1 MHAFCALTPE
11 TETNILACL
20 AAKRMGVRKTVA
32 LVDNMDY
39 ISMAEKL
46 DIGTIINKKM
56 IAAGR
61 IYQMMLETDAHNVK
75 CLTVASADVA
85 EIVAQE
91 GSPACAKP
99 VCELRLPTG
108 VTLGGYVRG
117 KDQGALIYGNTQL
130 LPGDRVV
137 VFCKSGLIKM
147 MDHYFSKKTGGLH
160 LF

>member
-61 IYQMMLETDAHNVK
+61 IYQMMLDTDAHNVK
-75 CLTVASADVA
+75 CLTIASADVA
-85 EIVAQE
+85 EMVVQE
-91 GSPACAKP
+91 GSVACTKP
-99 VCELRLPTG
+99 VFELRLPSG

-117 KDQGALIYGNTQL
+117 EARGALIYGNTQL
-130 LPGDRVV
+130 QPGDRVV
-137 VFCKSGLIKM
+137 VFCKSGLIKQ
-147 MDHYFSKKTGGLH
+147 MDRYFSKKSGGLH